1 MTETS
6 HDSRRRIVSSR
17 HLATEDGWP
26 LSEYE
31 YGLIMAFNGFSRWM
45 TRCMAAAGNAG
56 MSPLEI
62 LVLHHVN
69 HRDRRKRL
77 NDIAFLLNIEDLHTV
92 NYALK
97 KLQKAALVEGERHG
111 KEMFY
116 ATTAVGADLCDAYRE
131 VRERCLVDGLKV
143 TEFDR
148 DDLTAVA
155 ALLRNLSG
163 FYDQAARAAAS
174 L

>member
-1 MTETS
+1 MAENS
-6 HDSRRRIVSSR
+6 GKGRRRIVSSR
-17 HLATEDGWP
+17 HLATDNGWQ

-31 YGLIMAFNGFSRWM
+31 YGLIMAYNGFSRWM
-45 TRCMAAAGNAG
+45 TRCMAAAGNAE

-62 LVLHHVN
+62 LVLHHIN
-69 HRDRRKRL
+69 HRDRQKRL
-77 NDIAFLLNIEDLHTV
+77 SDIAFLLNLEDLHTV

-97 KLQKAALVEGERHG
+97 KLQKAGLIDGERRG

-116 ATTAVGADLCDAYRE
+116 ATTEEGAALCDAYRE
-131 VRERCLVDGLKV
+131 VRERCLVDSLKV
-143 TEFDR
+143 MDFDPE
-148 DDLTAVA
+148 DLSAVA

-163 FYDQAARAAAS
+163 FYDQASRAAAS